1 VVFVSPAVHH
11 FILRLLT
18 ILLIGVGISIAQP
31 QSEVL
36 KHRSVAASSSVS
48 DPDIADS
55 EFNHHCAGYILVAV
69 ALLMLA
75 GEGSPKLRFTQ
86 AIWPLLF
93 VAAGLFL
100 AVWSDKE
107 IWPRGFLSWTWLLH
121 HDAEARQ
128 HKIYGLLLLALG
140 AIEYSRWRQKLP
152 RMWEIWTFPVLAAL
166 GAVLLLFHPHG
177 GSSGLPAGWDKLP
190 TSQKAVLAAAIKR
203 GDLERVAASNGWIT
217 ADFTHDGQ
225 PSTAAVH
232 HLHMA
237 HGSGMEAGMEASA
250 SEIGS
255 EPAKPNP
262 GLTSAVSHMRG
273 HTMTPAMLLI
283 KREHFWYTLVGLT
296 VALFKFVA
304 DGRFWPARPVRC
316 LWPGAMTLL
325 GVLLILY
332 RE

>member
-1 VVFVSPAVHH
+1 MSPAVHQ
-11 FILRLLT
+11 FTLRLLT
-18 ILLIGVGISIAQP
+18 ILLIGVGISTAQP
-31 QSEVL
+31 QSQILE
-36 KHRSVAASSSVS
+36 HRAGATSSSVS

-75 GEGSPKLRFTQ
+75 GEGSPRLRFMQ
-86 AIWPLLF
+86 AVWPLLF

-100 AVWSDKE
+100 VVWSDKE

-140 AIEYSRWRQKLP
+140 AIEYSRWRQKLSG
-152 RMWEIWTFPVLAAL
+152 MWETWTFPVLAAV

-190 TSQKAVLAAAIKR
+190 ASQQAVLAAAIRR
-203 GDLERVAASNGWIT
+203 GDLERVAARNGWAT
-217 ADFTHDGQ
+217 AGFIHDSQ
-225 PSTAAVH
+225 LSTTGVH
-232 HLHMA
+232 HFQMA
-237 HGSGMEAGMEASA
+237 HGSGMAAGMEASA
-250 SEIGS
+250 SEIGP
-255 EPAKPNP
+255 ERGTPNP
-262 GLTSAVSHMRG
+262 GLTSAVSHPRG

-283 KREHFWYTLVGLT
+283 EREHFWYTLVGLT

-304 DGRFWPARPVRC
+304 DGRFWPARPVRY